1 MQFPHL
7 NAKRG
12 TNGLP
17 PVLWLLGGKTGAIVA
32 LVPITSLILARANPL
47 QFIPNPPPLLHNSM
61 NQVKCTI
68 SSIIN
73 SFFAVERLLGTT
85 YMFYIKVYLLNAEA
99 PISHHRATVV
109 AITIVVPPGTP
120 ASIYNPPNQALTNPC
135 RWS

>member
-47 QFIPNPPPLLHNSM
+47 QFIPNPPLPPP
-61 NQVKCTI
+61 Q
-68 SSIIN
+68 
-73 SFFAVERLLGTT
+73 
-85 YMFYIKVYLLNAEA
+85 FYE
-99 PISHHRATVV
+99 
-109 AITIVVPPGTP
+109 PGQM
-120 ASIYNPPNQALTNPC
+120 YNLQYHKLIL
-135 RWS
+135 RS